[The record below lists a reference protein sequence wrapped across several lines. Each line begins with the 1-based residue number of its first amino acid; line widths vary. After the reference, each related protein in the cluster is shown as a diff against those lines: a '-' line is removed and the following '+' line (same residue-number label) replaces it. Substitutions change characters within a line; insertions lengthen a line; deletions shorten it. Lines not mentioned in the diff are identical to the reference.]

1 MRKWKKKKKTRRLSY
16 LYIYARR
23 PHTLITDTVPA
34 QDFLEFILSRVS
46 VESTGTNGHLIIS
59 LRGSYSSILF
69 PLAGRLAVA
78 TGEGAVGVRD
88 YERRRGAVPSWIT
101 IHHQDCY

>member
-1 MRKWKKKKKTRRLSY
+1 MEEEKKTRRLSY

-23 PHTLITDTVPA
+23 PHTLITYTVRA
-34 QDFLEFILSRVS
+34 HDFLEFILSRVS
-46 VESTGTNGHLIIS
+46 VESTGTNGHYLIIS

>member
-1 MRKWKKKKKTRRLSY
+1 MRKWKKKKKREDY
-16 LYIYARR
+16 LIYICTSSAY
-23 PHTLITDTVPA
+23 TLITDTVPA
-34 QDFLEFILSRVS
+34 HDFLEFILSRVS
-46 VESTGTNGHLIIS
+46 VESTGTNGHYLIIS

-88 YERRRGAVPSWIT
+88 YERRRGAVP
-101 IHHQDCY
+101 

>member
-1 MRKWKKKKKTRRLSY
+1 MRKWKKKKKREDY
-16 LYIYARR
+16 LIYICTSSAY
-23 PHTLITDTVPA
+23 TLITDTVPA